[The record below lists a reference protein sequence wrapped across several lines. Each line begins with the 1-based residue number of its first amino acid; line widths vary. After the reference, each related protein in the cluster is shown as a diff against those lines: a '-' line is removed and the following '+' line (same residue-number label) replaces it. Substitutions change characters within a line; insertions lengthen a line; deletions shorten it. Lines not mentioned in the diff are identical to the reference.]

1 MGILDNYNRIR
12 TRVAEITSIKGRD
25 PKSVKIIAVTK
36 TLPASTVQEAV
47 DSGISLFGESRIQEA
62 RSKFVDIKGAY
73 TLHMVGHLQSNKSRD
88 AVRLFDLIHSIDR
101 DSTAEAVNAEA
112 ERAGKKQK
120 ILLQVK
126 TSDEETK
133 SGIEPG
139 GLESLAERVL
149 GMKNLELLGLMTIA
163 PFTEDAELVRKSFRD
178 ARELLG
184 RINSV
189 FGLSL
194 AELSMGMSGD
204 FEIAVEEGSTMLRI
218 GTALFGSRS

>member
-1 MGILDNYNRIR
+1 MGILNNFNRIR

-25 PKSVKIIAVTK
+25 PESVKIIAVTK

-47 DSGISLFGESRIQEA
+47 DSGISLLGESRIQEA
-62 RSKFVDIKGAY
+62 RSKFVEIKGGY

-101 DSTAEAVNAEA
+101 DTTAEAVNAEA
-112 ERAGKKQK
+112 EKAGKKQK

-126 TSDEETK
+126 TSGEETR

-139 GLESLAERVL
+139 GLEGLVERVL

-163 PFTEDAELVRKSFRD
+163 PFTEDGDLVRKSFRD
-178 ARELLG
+178 AGELLC
-184 RINSV
+184 RINSG

-218 GTALFGSRS
+218 GTAIFGSRS